1 MSFDEIIDRRGSQC
15 DKWDGMEQ
23 KFGVSPKTGLSMWVA
38 DMDFRPPS
46 CVTDALRGMLDH
58 GIFGYYGSDANYREA
73 ICWWMQKRHG
83 WSVNPSWI
91 FTTHGL
97 VNGTGMC
104 VDAFSEPGDGVV
116 LFTPVYHALAR
127 VINGAERRVVECPLV
142 QRDGAYEMDFEAYD
156 KLMDGS
162 EKIVILCSP
171 HNPGG
176 RVWLR
181 EELEQLA
188 AFAKRHDLVLVSDEI
203 HHDLV
208 FPGSTHIPMS
218 HVEGIDDRLVMMT
231 STTKTFNIA
240 GAHSGNVII
249 ADPKLRARFAQRM
262 AGLGMS
268 PNSFGT
274 VMAEAAYSPEGAAW
288 TDELIAYLDTNRKL
302 FDEGVNAIPGLRSMN
317 LEATYLSWVDFTD
330 TGMGREEFTQRVE
343 QTAGIAANRGPTFG
357 TGGESFLRFNIA
369 LPRVRIEDA
378 ITRLQN
384 AFGDLQ

>member
-116 LFTPVYHALAR
+116 LFTPVYHAFAR

-142 QRDGAYEMDFEAYD
+142 QRA
-156 KLMDGS
+156 S
-162 EKIVILCSP
+162 RC
-171 HNPGG
+171 
-176 RVWLR
+176 
-181 EELEQLA
+181 
-188 AFAKRHDLVLVSDEI
+188 
-203 HHDLV
+203 
-208 FPGSTHIPMS
+208 
-218 HVEGIDDRLVMMT
+218 
-231 STTKTFNIA
+231 
-240 GAHSGNVII
+240 
-249 ADPKLRARFAQRM
+249 
-262 AGLGMS
+262 
-268 PNSFGT
+268 
-274 VMAEAAYSPEGAAW
+274 
-288 TDELIAYLDTNRKL
+288 TN
-302 FDEGVNAIPGLRSMN
+302 G
-317 LEATYLSWVDFTD
+317 
-330 TGMGREEFTQRVE
+330 
-343 QTAGIAANRGPTFG
+343 
-357 TGGESFLRFNIA
+357 
-369 LPRVRIEDA
+369 
-378 ITRLQN
+378 
-384 AFGDLQ
+384 